1 LEATVIG
8 LIVFACASGGAWL
21 GMWSRSVL
29 PEHHLD
35 SESKQTVQLGIGLIA
50 TMTAL
55 ILGLVTAS
63 AKSSFDALDT
73 AVKHSAA
80 ELLSLDRLLARYG
93 PETVEIR
100 KALKQS
106 VGARIETIWS
116 QGPVRPS
123 ALDPILS
130 GGQVRTE
137 GLADAIRALQPRDDV
152 QRALQSRAANVAEQM
167 LEERWLVFTGAQA
180 TIPAPFLVILIFWL
194 TIIFASFGLFS
205 PGHGT
210 VKAVLLVCAM
220 SVASAVALVLE
231 LGSPFDGW
239 LTISPDPLRFAYAHL
254 GE

>member
-1 LEATVIG
+1 MEATVIG

-35 SESKQTVQLGIGLIA
+35 SASKQTVQLGIGLIA

-63 AKSSFDALDT
+63 AKSSFDALDA

-80 ELLSLDRLLARYG
+80 ELLTLDRLLARYG

-100 KALKQS
+100 KTLKQS

-130 GGQVRTE
+130 GGQVRAE
-137 GLADAIRALQPRDDV
+137 GLADAIRALQPLDDAH
-152 QRALQSRAANVAEQM
+152 RALQSRAADIAEQM

-194 TIIFASFGLFS
+194 TIIFASFGLFA
-205 PGHGT
+205 PRHGT
-210 VKAVLLVCAM
+210 VMAVLLVCAM